1 MPSGLAQI
9 LMEAAESQNVY
20 PFRDDHTVFF
30 RVAYSITK
38 EAVALSTR
46 RTNDSEI
53 IAGVWRHRHTL
64 SWSQNYFRVAVMTN
78 ASRTL
83 RLTYSDPQLTEQ
95 RVGYPQ
101 LECQRVCEY
110 LRVWGMECRGR
121 GTPLPLQRRCK
132 SFARVLLV
140 PFKEWL

>member
-9 LMEAAESQNVY
+9 LMEEAESQNVY

-78 ASRTL
+78 ASHKL
-83 RLTYSDPQLTEQ
+83 FRLSQ
-95 RVGYPQ
+95 RFSRRNLGSSHS
-101 LECQRVCEY
+101 RVM
-110 LRVWGMECRGR
+110 V
-121 GTPLPLQRRCK
+121 K
-132 SFARVLLV
+132 SRSR
-140 PFKEWL
+140 P